1 MRFPIAFF
9 LTLVISAACA
19 SADQASSG
27 SLKLKTDPAG
37 VAVQLGDSPVVQ
49 YQVQS
54 VPFKPYVKQFLSPK
68 GINILRDAP
77 HDHLH
82 HHALMFAI
90 AADGVDFWSET
101 PGCGKQL
108 HRSFD
113 GPQATGSNGHRTV
126 GIGEHLDWVSA
137 KDEPILREDRF
148 LCVDQSADQAA
159 SLLTW
164 RTTLQPAQGKTEVK
178 LTGSHYFGLGVRFLE
193 SMDKDGKWIYPEKK
207 SDPVVVRGDER
218 LIRAT
223 WCAYTA
229 IADGKDVTIA
239 MFDDPDN
246 SRHPATWFTMTQGF
260 SYISATL
267 NLWKE
272 PLTLKANEKLSL
284 RYGVAVWDGQVDA
297 NAIDTLYRKWV
308 QMVDRTKKE

>member
-1 MRFPIAFF
+1 MRGLLCLAVIVLACGQWAGAA
-9 LTLVISAACA
+9 LTLTTH
-19 SADQASSG
+19 D
-27 SLKLKTDPAG
+27 G
-37 VAVQLGDSPVVQ
+37 VQVSDYAHGKQLLFEYRVGG
-49 YQVQS
+49 
-54 VPFKPYVKQFLSPK
+54 VPFKPYVKQFISPA
-68 GINILRDAP
+68 GVNVLRDAP

-90 AADGVDFWSET
+90 AADGVDFWPET
-101 PGCGKQL
+101 PGCGKQV

-113 GPQATGSNGHRTV
+113 KE
-126 GIGEHLDWVSA
+126 GEPVAERLDWVSP
-137 KDEPILREDRF
+137 KDEKVLAEYRAITLHRDGK
-148 LCVDQSADQAA
+148 LGA

-164 RTTLQPAQGKTEVK
+164 RTTLEPAAAKAEVK
-178 LTGSHYFGLGVRFLE
+178 LTGSHYFGLGVRFVE

-229 IADGKDVTIA
+229 KADGYDRTVA

-246 SRHPATWFTMTQGF
+246 TRHPATWFTMTQPF

-272 PLTLKANEKLSL
+272 PMTLKAGEKLKL
-284 RYGVAVWDGQVDA
+284 RYGVAVWDGEVDA
-297 NAIDTLYRKWV
+297 KTIDALYQKWV